1 MEHFQMARQE
11 TRIVDIGLPNKR
23 GNTITRQKLRPACRR
38 FAWVNSR
45 LWSDYELTG
54 SYSESKG
61 PLRALA
67 TSLSTCLCSRLTGQ
81 VKFLDST
88 SPVTAFIRTLDE
100 ITAGIEPRHT

>member
-45 LWSDYELTG
+45 LWSDYAQTG
-54 SYSESKG
+54 SKFHLPGKSGYRKS
-61 PLRALA
+61 
-67 TSLSTCLCSRLTGQ
+67 SLQYASGRLEGAWQT
-81 VKFLDST
+81 F
-88 SPVTAFIRTLDE
+88 TLIPDAVHE
-100 ITAGIEPRHT
+100 A